1 MYKIK
6 IMKIYRE
13 LPKNFKP
20 EDLSLFPNIEKGTE
34 IPKPSIETFK
44 KVLISGF
51 NLFSLSSFKF
61 FNSFSMAMYSN
72 YSFINFTKQMLK
84 KLVTTKTIEIKKAN
98 LWIINDHSFNY
109 FHWITE
115 ALPRLVL
122 AKENKVNGTVLIPYS
137 WKNHSFIKES
147 LKMFNVEYEYYNTEI
162 ISYFSNLISP
172 KPLATTGNANPKYI
186 KLVKNVLKKHSSE
199 NLRFWIIRSQNQSR
213 YISNNKELIDLL
225 KKYNIATIKSEE
237 LDFVDEMNLFSK
249 ASFIGG
255 LHGAGL
261 TNMVLMDEGS
271 SVLEVKTISTEES
284 NAFFALA
291 SALNHNYYYFRSKDH
306 ESDMGINLDLEKLDS
321 ILSEV
326 FN

>member
-1 MYKIK
+1 
-6 IMKIYRE
+6 MKIYRE

-20 EDLSLFPNIEKGTE
+20 EDLSLFPNIEEGTV
-34 IPKPSIETFK
+34 IPKPSIKTFK

-51 NLFSLSSFKF
+51 NLFSIRSFKF
-61 FNSFSMAMYSN
+61 FNSFSMAMHSK
-72 YSFINFTKQMLK
+72 YSFVNFTKQMLK
-84 KLVTTKTIEIKKAN
+84 KLVKAKKIETKKVN

-115 ALPRLVL
+115 ALPRLAL
-122 AKENKVNGTVLIPYS
+122 ANENKVKGTVLIPYN
-137 WKNHSFIKES
+137 WKNNSFIKES
-147 LKMFNVEYEYYNTEI
+147 LNMFDVEYELYNTESI
-162 ISYFSNLISP
+162 YYFSNLISP
-172 KPLATTGNANPKYI
+172 KPLATTGNYNPKYI
-186 KLVKNVLKKHSSE
+186 KLVKNVLKNASSE
-199 NLRFWIIRSQNQSR
+199 DLRFWIIRSQNQSR
-213 YISNNKELIDLL
+213 YISNKKELIELL

-291 SALNHNYYYFRSKDH
+291 SALNHNYYYFRSKDS
-306 ESDMGINLDLEKLDS
+306 ENDMGINLNLEKLDS